1 MDVSMDY
8 NIISLVGVFIVML
21 IIGSIL
27 NILLKTTSKLNWMM
41 LLAFSMFFSI
51 IFTALLNS
59 N

>member
-1 MDVSMDY
+1 MDY
-8 NIISLVGVFIVML
+8 NFMSLVGVFIVML

-51 IFTALLNS
+51 LFTAILNS